1 MGFYLMIVLL
11 ELERA
16 VHNITA
22 QFPMKPL
29 WLATTSFIEKKLGL
43 GPSVFVCL
51 YCFNTLDSFFHV
63 KIVSVLAW
71 ELRMEKGS

>member
-1 MGFYLMIVLL
+1 MIILL

-16 VHNITA
+16 VHNTFA

-29 WLATTSFIEKKLGL
+29 WWATMSFIEKKLGL
-43 GPSVFVCL
+43 DPSVLVCL
-51 YCFNTLDSFFHV
+51 YCFNTPDSFFHV

-71 ELRMEKGS
+71 ELRMEKDS